1 MGARVDVTDLRGWGR
16 LAFDATLGVTAVVEG
31 MHHNIAR
38 GPWFLDAPRTAR
50 TRGLTGL
57 VYGAVRGVTRLAG
70 EGYDAAVSRLAG
82 RAAPASSPRREAVVA
97 ALNGVLGD
105 HLAATGNPLAIP
117 MRLRFEGRPVVLE
130 RAALAAA
137 IPGATS
143 KVVVLVHG
151 LCTNPLCWSRRGHDH
166 GAALARD
173 LGYTPLY
180 LHYNSGL
187 HVSTSGEALAQVL
200 EALVRAWP
208 VPLDDLAI
216 VAHSLGGLVARSAA
230 HQAAVAGHAWPRR
243 LTSAVFLGTPHHG
256 AALER
261 GGNWV
266 DVVLGVSPYTAPLA
280 GVGRIRSAG
289 ITDLRHGSLLDE
301 DWRGR
306 DRFARSRD
314 PRRPVPLPPGV
325 RCLAIAGTTAR
336 RRGAAADLL
345 GDGLVP
351 LASALGRHREPER
364 TLAFGPG
371 GRAIAPGVGHLD
383 LLCDPGVYDRVRG
396 WLAAAQRRPG
406 PATSSR
412 SGAAPRR

>member
-31 MHHNIAR
+31 MHHNISR
-38 GPWFLDAPRTAR
+38 GPWFLDAPRSAR

-57 VYGAVRGVTRLAG
+57 VYGAVRGITRLAG
-70 EGYDAAVSRLAG
+70 EGYDAAVSRVAG
-82 RAAPASSPRREAVVA
+82 RAGQAGSPRREAVLA

-117 MRLRFEGRPVVLE
+117 MQLRFEGRPLALE
-130 RAALAAA
+130 ARALREA
-137 IPGATS
+137 IPGATG

-151 LCTNPLCWSRRGHDH
+151 LCTEPLRWRRRGHDH

-187 HVSTSGEALAQVL
+187 HVSTSGRGLDEVL

-208 VPLDDLAI
+208 VPLEALSLLG
-216 VAHSLGGLVARSAA
+216 HSLGGLVVRSAW
-230 HQAAVAGHAWPRR
+230 HQGAAAGHAWPRR
-243 LTSAVFLGTPHHG
+243 LGSAVFLGTPHHG

-261 GGNWV
+261 GGNWI

-280 GVGRIRSAG
+280 SLGRIRSAG
-289 ITDLRHGSLLDE
+289 ITDLRHGNLLEE
-301 DWRGR
+301 DWQGR
-306 DRFARSRD
+306 DRFARSPD
-314 PRRPVPLPPGV
+314 RRRHVPLPPGV

-336 RRGAAADLL
+336 RRSAAADLL

-351 LASALGRHREPER
+351 LASALGRHREPAR

-371 GRAIAPGVGHLD
+371 GRAIAPGVGHLE
-383 LLCDPGVYDRVRG
+383 LLCDAGVYERVRR
-396 WLAAAQRRPG
+396 WLAA
-406 PATSSR
+406 
-412 SGAAPRR
+412 

>member
-1 MGARVDVTDLRGWGR
+1 MGARVDVADLRGWGR
-16 LAFDATLGVTAVVEG
+16 LAFDATLGVTAVVEA

-38 GPWFLDAPRTAR
+38 GPWFLDAPGSAR

-82 RAAPASSPRREAVVA
+82 RAGASSAGREAVLA

-117 MRLRFEGRPVVLE
+117 MRLCFEGRPVALE
-130 RAALAAA
+130 RAALAEA

-151 LCTNPLCWSRRGHDH
+151 LCTNPQRWCRRGHDH

-187 HVSTSGEALAQVL
+187 HVSTNGRAFAGIL
-200 EALVRAWP
+200 EALQRAWP
-208 VPLDDLAI
+208 VPLRDLT
-216 VAHSLGGLVARSAA
+216 VLGHSMGGLVARSACHHGTA
-230 HQAAVAGHAWPRR
+230 AGHAWPER
-243 LTSAVFLGTPHHG
+243 LTNAIFLGTPHHG

-280 GVGRIRSAG
+280 RVGRIRSAG

-301 DWRGR
+301 DWQGR
-306 DRFARSRD
+306 DRFASWRD
-314 PRRPVPLPPGV
+314 PRRPVALPPGV
-325 RCLAIAGTTAR
+325 RCLAIAGTSAR
-336 RRGAAADLL
+336 RRSAAADLL

-351 LASALGRHREPER
+351 LASALGRHRDPAR
-364 TLAFGPG
+364 TLAFGAG
-371 GRAIAPGVGHLD
+371 GRAIARGVGHLD
-383 LLCDPGVYDRVRG
+383 LLCDPGVYERVRR
-396 WLAAAQRRPG
+396 WLAPQRRAGG

-412 SGAAPRR
+412 TGAARRR

>member
-1 MGARVDVTDLRGWGR
+1 MRTRVDVTDLRGWGR

-38 GPWFLDAPRTAR
+38 GPWFLDAPPSAR

-57 VYGAVRGVTRLAG
+57 VYGAVRGVTRIVG
-70 EGYDAAVSRLAG
+70 EGYDAALSRAAG
-82 RAAPASSPRREAVVA
+82 RTGQASSPRREAVLA

-105 HLAATGNPLAIP
+105 HLVASRNPLAIP
-117 MRLRFEGRPVVLE
+117 MQLRSGGRPVALE
-130 RAALAAA
+130 PRALREA
-137 IPGATS
+137 IPGATG

-151 LCTNPLCWSRRGHDH
+151 LCTNHLRWRRRGHDH

-187 HVSTSGEALAQVL
+187 HVSTSGRGLDEVL

-208 VPLDDLAI
+208 MPLEELSLLG
-216 VAHSLGGLVARSAA
+216 HSLGGLVVRSAW
-230 HQAAVAGHAWPRR
+230 HQGAAAGHAWPRR
-243 LTSAVFLGTPHHG
+243 LRSAVFLGTPHHG

-261 GGNWV
+261 GGNWI

-280 GVGRIRSAG
+280 RLGRIRSAG
-289 ITDLRHGSLLDE
+289 ITDLRHGNVLDE
-301 DWRGR
+301 DWQGR
-306 DRFARSRD
+306 DRFARSPDR
-314 PRRPVPLPPGV
+314 RRPVPLPPGV
-325 RCLAIAGTTAR
+325 RCLAVAGTTAR
-336 RRGAAADLL
+336 GRGAAADLL

-351 LASALGRHREPER
+351 LASALGRHRDPRR
-364 TLAFGPG
+364 TLAFGPA

-383 LLCDPGVYDRVRG
+383 LLCDPGVYARVRE
-396 WLAAAQRRPG
+396 WLAG
-406 PATSSR
+406 
-412 SGAAPRR
+412 